1 MVTSEMKIAILGAG
15 AAGCTLAGHLK
26 SIGHEIRLFD
36 LPEFSANIDTVRRR
50 GGIHMT
56 GELTGLY
63 MPDRLT
69 TNVQEAVNGADIV
82 MLAVP
87 AFAHD
92 AFMDACLQQ
101 FSTNQIVLNWT
112 SYWSSLRFFPRAREI
127 GRSDVT
133 LAEASIMPYMTE
145 KTSNGGVFVRAVKQR
160 LWVAAMPATS
170 TERVVRIVKQ
180 LYPQTVAAENVLW
193 TSLSNL
199 NVPFHAVN
207 AIMNAGHW
215 EQTNGDFDFF
225 GYGITPAVARVAEAI
240 DKERVAV
247 AKAIGIDSPPLPELM
262 TAIYNRYGATG
273 KTMYEA
279 LHSLKSHAT
288 WRPRVSLYEYG
299 DVREDVPFGLVPL
312 SSFGEKFGVPT
323 PTTDSVINIAS
334 VAIRKDFRGIG
345 IDLDKLGVARM
356 TQSEILR
363 YVTDGLAS

>member
-1 MVTSEMKIAILGAG
+1 MGEMKIAILGAG
-15 AAGCTLAGHLK
+15 AAGCTIAGHLK

-50 GGIHMT
+50 GGINMT

-69 TNVQEAVNGADIV
+69 TDVREAVGDADIV
-82 MLAVP
+82 MLTVP
-87 AFAHD
+87 GFAHEPL
-92 AFMDACLQQ
+92 MDACLRQ

-112 SYWSSLRFFPRAREI
+112 SYWSSLRFFPRTREI

-145 KTSNGGVFVRAVKQR
+145 KTPDGSVFVRAVKQR
-160 LWVAAMPATS
+160 LWVAAMPAS
-170 TERVVRIVKQ
+170 NTERVLRIVKD
-180 LYPQTVAAENVLW
+180 LYPQTIAGENVLW

-273 KTMYEA
+273 KTMYDV
-279 LHSLKSHAT
+279 LHTLKSHAT
-288 WRPRVSLYEYG
+288 WRPRVSLYDYG

-312 SSFGEKFGVPT
+312 SSFGRKFGVPT
-323 PTTDSVINIAS
+323 PMIDSLINIAS
-334 VAIRKDFRGIG
+334 VATRRDFRAMG
-345 IDLDKLGVARM
+345 IDVDDLGVSRM
-356 TQSEILR
+356 TRSEILR
-363 YVTDGLAS
+363 YVACGLTS